1 MIRLV
6 TLAHKWVGG
15 VCGLLLAILGLSG
28 ALLVYKDNWTLVAHK
43 NDPFVMR
50 SLTQQQVVAQAMQS
64 KGPPAQMVAFASPEL
79 TVHRIAYANG
89 RGAYLDQQGRTVAA
103 WSSEWARPELWL
115 VSLHRYLFARPAGE
129 TWVGSAGVVGL
140 LLVVSGIISWWRT
153 RKTFEA
159 RLWPKRFSRAA
170 LVRYHKDSGILI
182 TPVLVVSL
190 VTGVVMA
197 FKPVANVL
205 LGPGSAAAIS
215 QALKPPAYLA
225 VPVAKN
231 LDWQKIVQEAGDR
244 FPQAQFRS
252 IALPRKGS
260 GLITVRLR
268 QPAEWLPSGRTMV
281 WFAADTGQLVGARD
295 ATQARAQAQAFNMI
309 FPVHTGKMAG
319 ALHQLIMALS
329 GLVLCV
335 LGLFSCWTFWFAG
348 GVRDKVKRTVPQ
360 GVGSKSV

>member
-1 MIRLV
+1 
-6 TLAHKWVGG
+6 
-15 VCGLLLAILGLSG
+15 
-28 ALLVYKDNWTLVAHK
+28 
-43 NDPFVMR
+43 
-50 SLTQQQVVAQAMQS
+50 
-64 KGPPAQMVAFASPEL
+64 
-79 TVHRIAYANG
+79 
-89 RGAYLDQQGRTVAA
+89 
-103 WSSEWARPELWL
+103 
-115 VSLHRYLFARPAGE
+115 
-129 TWVGSAGVVGL
+129 
-140 LLVVSGIISWWRT
+140 
-153 RKTFEA
+153 
-159 RLWPKRFSRAA
+159 
-170 LVRYHKDSGILI
+170 
-182 TPVLVVSL
+182 
-190 VTGVVMA
+190 MA

-215 QALKPPAYLA
+215 QALKPPAYPA

-252 IALPRKGS
+252 IALPRKGG

-268 QPAEWLPSGRTMV
+268 QPAEWLPNGRTMV

-348 GVRDKVKRTVPQ
+348 GVRGKVKRTVPQ